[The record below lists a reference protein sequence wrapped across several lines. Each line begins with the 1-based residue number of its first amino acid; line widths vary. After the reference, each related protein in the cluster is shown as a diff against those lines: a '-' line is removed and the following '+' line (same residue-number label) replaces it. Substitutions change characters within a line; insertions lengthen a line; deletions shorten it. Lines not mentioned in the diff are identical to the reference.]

1 VKKVLVI
8 LAALFILAGG
18 TVAALK
24 WLGLGPFEPKQ
35 TAAKEEP
42 KKPEA
47 QTIFIDMDPI
57 MVPLLQGN
65 AVATTIQ
72 IQIKLET
79 QGQDNAIF
87 LKRRMPK
94 ISDAFVRDLHAFMPR
109 LLKDTERIDVLI
121 LKQRL
126 QVIGDRLLGEGYIKD
141 VLVQSVIDTPAS

>member
-1 VKKVLVI
+1 MKKIMII

-18 TVAALK
+18 AVAVLK
-24 WLGLGPFEPKQ
+24 WLGLGPFEEQAAVEEAPK
-35 TAAKEEP
+35 EP
-42 KKPEA
+42 EV

-65 AVATTIQ
+65 NVAALVQ
-72 IQIKLET
+72 IQVKLET
-79 QGQDNAIF
+79 EGQDNAIY

-94 ISDAFVRDLHAFMPR
+94 ISDAFVSDLHAFMPR
-109 LLKDTERIDVLI
+109 MLKKHERIDVLI

-126 QVIGDRLLGEGYIKD
+126 QVIGDRLFGEGYIKD

>member
-1 VKKVLVI
+1 MKKILVI

-18 TVAALK
+18 AVAALK
-24 WLGLGPFEPKQ
+24 WLGLGPFASTDE
-35 TAAKEEP
+35 AKKEAP
-42 KKPEA
+42 KKPEV

-65 AVATTIQ
+65 AVAATVQ

-79 QGQDNAIF
+79 EGQDNAIF

-109 LLKDTERIDVLI
+109 MLKDQERIDVLI

-126 QVIGDRLLGEGYIKD
+126 QVIGDRLFGKGYIKD

>member
-1 VKKVLVI
+1 MKKIMII

-18 TVAALK
+18 AVAVLK
-24 WLGLGPFEPKQ
+24 WLGVGPFEEQSEVQEAP
-35 TAAKEEP
+35 EEP
-42 KKPEA
+42 EV

-65 AVATTIQ
+65 SVAALVQ
-72 IQIKLET
+72 IQVKLET
-79 QGQDNAIF
+79 EGQDNAIF

-94 ISDAFVRDLHAFMPR
+94 ISDAFVSDLHAFMPR
-109 LLKDTERIDVLI
+109 MLKKHERIDVLI

-126 QVIGDRLLGEGYIKD
+126 QVIGDRLFGKGYIKD

>member
-1 VKKVLVI
+1 VKKIMII

-18 TVAALK
+18 AVAVLK
-24 WLGLGPFEPKQ
+24 WLGVGPFEEQSEVQEAP
-35 TAAKEEP
+35 EEP
-42 KKPEA
+42 EV

-65 AVATTIQ
+65 SVAALVQ
-72 IQIKLET
+72 IQVKLET
-79 QGQDNAIF
+79 EGQDNAIF

-94 ISDAFVRDLHAFMPR
+94 ISDAFVSDLHAFMPR
-109 LLKDTERIDVLI
+109 MLKKHERIDVLI

-126 QVIGDRLLGEGYIKD
+126 QVIGDRLFGKGYIKD